1 MINVAIRSQR
11 SSFFQM
17 YQSPRALL
25 CLICTSDLERNQYFY
40 CCDSLKEKNVKCE
53 VASETDQKH
62 WRRCGQ
68 KGQEHKQRGNT
79 SGNLYL
85 DVLVDLHNSPVS
97 APLSHTH
104 QLTADSWLPVS
115 VYVTWR
121 KECVSGWSG
130 ATWSWNW
137 CCWSSSVPSDHGSL
151 PRNDCTLHTQE
162 EIYQPWQPLK
172 DRNDCD
178 ECASDE
184 CTGKTDTCIHTIAQ
198 TQVKGIIIPLAHHN
212 NKIFNLHYVF
222 NCQNLLLKHLFFNQ
236 LS

>member
-1 MINVAIRSQR
+1 MWNVKSPLKLSRNAEEDVERKDKNTNKGGTQVEISTW
-11 SSFFQM
+11 M
-17 YQSPRALL
+17 YLW
-25 CLICTSDLERNQYFY
+25 ICTTVQSQ
-40 CCDSLKEKNVKCE
+40 
-53 VASETDQKH
+53 H
-62 WRRCGQ
+62 
-68 KGQEHKQRGNT
+68 
-79 SGNLYL
+79 
-85 DVLVDLHNSPVS
+85 
-97 APLSHTH
+97 LSHTH
-104 QLTADSWLPVS
+104 IKLTADSWLPVG

-162 EIYQPWQPLK
+162 EIYQPWQHLK
-172 DRNDCD
+172 DRNNCD

-198 TQVKGIIIPLAHHN
+198 TQVKGIIMPLAHHN
-212 NKIFNLHYVF
+212 NKIFNLHHVF
-222 NCQNLLLKHLFFNQ
+222 NCQNPLLKHLFFNQ

>member
-40 CCDSLKEKNVKCE
+40 CCESLKEKKTWNVKLPLKLSRNAE
-53 VASETDQKH
+53 EDVDRKDKNTN
-62 WRRCGQ
+62 
-68 KGQEHKQRGNT
+68 KGGTQVEISTWMCLRICTTVQSQH
-79 SGNLYL
+79 
-85 DVLVDLHNSPVS
+85 
-97 APLSHTH
+97 LSHTH
-104 QLTADSWLPVS
+104 IKLTADSWLPVS

-130 ATWSWNW
+130 AKWSWNW

-184 CTGKTDTCIHTIAQ
+184 CMGKNRHMHSHHCTDTSER
-198 TQVKGIIIPLAHHN
+198 N
-212 NKIFNLHYVF
+212 NYAISTS
-222 NCQNLLLKHLFFNQ
+222 QQ
-236 LS
+236 